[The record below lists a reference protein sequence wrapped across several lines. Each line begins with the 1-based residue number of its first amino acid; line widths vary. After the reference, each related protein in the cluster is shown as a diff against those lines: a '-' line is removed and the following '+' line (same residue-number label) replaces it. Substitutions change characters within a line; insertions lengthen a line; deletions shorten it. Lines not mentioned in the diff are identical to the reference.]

1 MKVRIKFEK
10 SGSMKFIGHLD
21 IMRYFQKAVRRAGID
36 IAYSGGFS
44 PHQVMSFASPLGV
57 GITSEGEYMDIE
69 VNEQSEANEASNSRT
84 ADKLTV
90 DNLNSVMVEGVKVLS
105 LRKLSEKA
113 KNAMSVVAAADYEV
127 KFREGYEP
135 DISWQDFFD
144 DFYKKE
150 EIIILKKT
158 KKSEKEIN
166 IRPLIYDMSLSKDCI
181 FMKLGSGS
189 ANNLKPELVLEAF
202 SEYAGFELSEFSLLI
217 HRKELYADL
226 GDEDRHEF
234 VSLEMLGE
242 PF

>member
-69 VNEQSEANEASNSRT
+69 VNEQSEANEASNGRT

-202 SEYAGFELSEFSLLI
+202 SEFAGFELSEFSLLI